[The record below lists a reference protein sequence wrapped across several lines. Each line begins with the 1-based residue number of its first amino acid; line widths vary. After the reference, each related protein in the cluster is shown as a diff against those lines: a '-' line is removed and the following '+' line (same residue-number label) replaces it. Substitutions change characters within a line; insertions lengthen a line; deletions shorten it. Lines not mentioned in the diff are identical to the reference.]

1 MLSCQQPD
9 PVKSSFPPEQVDIM
23 SGVYSVRGDEPIFVV
38 EQVSGVLI
46 LTLIADPA
54 AANYRSKQFEYN
66 RLMKAVSEPEVS
78 GLLIDFQICE
88 KLDSVSMGI
97 VIALTLRIRDCGGD
111 AAICSCTDEIAKAV
125 ARLNATEPMGQRSEW
140 THFPSRRHAVEALCS
155 EVN

>member
-1 MLSCQQPD
+1 
-9 PVKSSFPPEQVDIM
+9 M
-23 SGVYSVRGDEPIFVV
+23 SGVYSVRGDEPVFVV

-66 RLMKAVSEPEVS
+66 RLMKAVSEPEIT
-78 GLLIDFQICE
+78 GLLFDFQICE

-97 VIALTLRIRDCGGD
+97 VIALTLRIRDLDGN
-111 AAICSCTDEIAKAV
+111 AAICGCTDEIAQTV
-125 ARLNATEPMGQRSEW
+125 ARLNATEPMGRRSEW
-140 THFPSRRHAVEALCS
+140 THFPSKRHAIEALCS

>member
-66 RLMKAVSEPEVS
+66 RLIKAVSEPEVS
-78 GLLIDFQICE
+78 GLLIDFQIC
-88 KLDSVSMGI
+88 
-97 VIALTLRIRDCGGD
+97 
-111 AAICSCTDEIAKAV
+111 
-125 ARLNATEPMGQRSEW
+125 
-140 THFPSRRHAVEALCS
+140 
-155 EVN
+155 